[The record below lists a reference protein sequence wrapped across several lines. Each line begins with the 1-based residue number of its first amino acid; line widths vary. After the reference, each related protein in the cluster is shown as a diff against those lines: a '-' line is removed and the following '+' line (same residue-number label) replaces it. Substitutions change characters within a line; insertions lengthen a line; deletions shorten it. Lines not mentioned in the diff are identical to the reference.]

1 MRGGVNEGWPG
12 WARGSNPVRA
22 RGFRNGGKHL
32 GPSGSAPLRG
42 GAKEGDLGRIVQS
55 GGSLQT
61 RCKVERRHR
70 CSSTFEEG
78 SSRIACSPSSRG
90 DSAHAMSLPSKG
102 GYCGRKPAVSSRGS
116 LAIDPGNR
124 SKVANAWRHR
134 CAMPTGTG
142 SGAKDARF
150 RARSDARGCARASYR
165 IAEVVGRCPGQRS
178 VFSASRKGR
187 RGRERG
193 LARRENLPNGGR
205 KLRAKRRREADRGGK
220 AAAPGNC
227 SV

>member
-90 DSAHAMSLPSKG
+90 ELDPCDVL
-102 GYCGRKPAVSSRGS
+102 AVERRI
-116 LAIDPGNR
+116 LRTKAR
-124 SKVANAWRHR
+124 SKLAWLACHR
-134 CAMPTGTG
+134 
-142 SGAKDARF
+142 
-150 RARSDARGCARASYR
+150 
-165 IAEVVGRCPGQRS
+165 PG
-178 VFSASRKGR
+178 
-187 RGRERG
+187 
-193 LARRENLPNGGR
+193 
-205 KLRAKRRREADRGGK
+205 
-220 AAAPGNC
+220 
-227 SV
+227 

>member
-32 GPSGSAPLRG
+32 DPSGSAPLRG

-142 SGAKDARF
+142 SGARVPA
-150 RARSDARGCARASYR
+150 SARGPMLVGVLVRR
-165 IAEVVGRCPGQRS
+165 IELQKSLGDVLV
-178 VFSASRKGR
+178 
-187 RGRERG
+187 
-193 LARRENLPNGGR
+193 
-205 KLRAKRRREADRGGK
+205 REASSARPERAAGGVNG
-220 AAAPGNC
+220 A
-227 SV
+227 